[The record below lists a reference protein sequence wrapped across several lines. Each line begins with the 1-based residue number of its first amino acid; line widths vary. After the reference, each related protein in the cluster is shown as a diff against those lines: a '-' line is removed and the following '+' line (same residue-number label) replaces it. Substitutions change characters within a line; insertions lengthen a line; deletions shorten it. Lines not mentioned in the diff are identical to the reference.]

1 MIVVVKA
8 DEFKKRV
15 VKILLYASLITM
27 FGAYYIHT
35 SKKMQELN
43 EQASLKNNKNAFKPQ
58 SKEDKK
64 AKKIEK
70 FIYKEA
76 QIIVDIIGQQYIKSC
91 KVAKNRLVFIVDNN
105 VSIEPMMVRYGANML
120 VKYEKY
126 RTLTAVDVSFVLKN
140 KYHEPVKKVVKKDM
154 EE

>member
-1 MIVVVKA
+1 
-8 DEFKKRV
+8 
-15 VKILLYASLITM
+15 M

-43 EQASLKNNKNAFKPQ
+43 EQASLKNNKNAFKSQ
-58 SKEDKK
+58 SKEDRK

-70 FIYKEA
+70 FIYNEA